1 MKTVIRNISIL
12 IFSSV
17 VVYACIQEKPK
28 NIPKQETSVS
38 KTEKAVPKKHV
49 KGEQVPNETVCMVN
63 NAYMGKKQIEVPH
76 QGKIYY
82 GCCEMCVER
91 IPNDQSVREAIDP
104 YNGKKVDKA
113 TAYIVMISDEGEVAY
128 FQNKENY
135 IQFLAQ
141 KS

>member
-1 MKTVIRNISIL
+1 MKTVIRNIGIM

-17 VVYACIQEKPK
+17 LVYACTHEKPK
-28 NIPKQETSVS
+28 NIAKPETPVS
-38 KTEKAVPKKHV
+38 KTEKTGSKKYV

-76 QGKIYY
+76 QGKMYY
-82 GCCEMCVER
+82 GCCKMCVER
-91 IPNDQSVREAIDP
+91 IPNDRSVREAIDP
-104 YNGKKVDKA
+104 HTGKKIDKA

-128 FQNKENY
+128 FENKENY
-135 IQFLAQ
+135 AQFLAQ